1 MSSLGNSAARGS
13 SSLGNVAWTEWSLRS
28 CATESS
34 LGNLARTE
42 WLLRSSGMDSAL
54 EKHDS
59 AESESPLR
67 VVCTDA
73 ELMVLGAC
81 GICILRNISCNRICT
96 I

>member
-13 SSLGNVAWTEWSLRS
+13 SSLGNLACTEWSLRS

-42 WLLRSSGMDSAL
+42 WLLRSSAMDSAL

-59 AESESPLR
+59 AESESPLH
-67 VVCTDA
+67 VVSTDA
-73 ELMVLGAC
+73 SLMVLGTWE
-81 GICILRNISCNRICT
+81 ISVLTNHSCNRICT